1 MKDVESRMKDI
12 FSWIINKKNIIIF
25 ISLNIKILFI
35 FFITNYLK
43 INLRNINKNL
53 TQMKKKKKQKK
64 KKQYKNLFLYYYI
77 IRWKK
82 FEALKTSIFKKK
94 LLKLFLENK
103 IK

>member
-43 INLRNINKNL
+43 INLRNI
-53 TQMKKKKKQKK
+53 
-64 KKQYKNLFLYYYI
+64 I
-77 IRWKK
+77 IN
-82 FEALKTSIFKKK
+82 
-94 LLKLFLENK
+94 LKLNVNNF

>member
-43 INLRNINKNL
+43 INLCNINKNL
-53 TQMKKKKKQKK
+53 TYKYSYILKK
-64 KKQYKNLFLYYYI
+64 I
-77 IRWKK
+77 W
-82 FEALKTSIFKKK
+82 
-94 LLKLFLENK
+94 
-103 IK
+103 

>member
-53 TQMKKKKKQKK
+53 TIFSCLIII
-64 KKQYKNLFLYYYI
+64 LFI
-77 IRWKK
+77 I
-82 FEALKTSIFKKK
+82 FYFI
-94 LLKLFLENK
+94 K
-103 IK
+103 IIKDKI

>member
-43 INLRNINKNL
+43 INLCNINKNL
-53 TQMKKKKKQKK
+53 TKIESFTNTSS
-64 KKQYKNLFLYYYI
+64 YKIIFNLF
-77 IRWKK
+77 
-82 FEALKTSIFKKK
+82 F
-94 LLKLFLENK
+94 
-103 IK
+103 

>member
-1 MKDVESRMKDI
+1 MKAVESRMKDI

-53 TQMKKKKKQKK
+53 T
-64 KKQYKNLFLYYYI
+64 I
-77 IRWKK
+77 
-82 FEALKTSIFKKK
+82 
-94 LLKLFLENK
+94 
-103 IK
+103 